1 MKATE
6 PVEKSVSNN
15 TSLLK
20 NKFNLQ
26 VNEIDKKN
34 FLIYTVPLTLS
45 RRRPLSYRNQGFY
58 MITASVL
65 KELIA

>member
-15 TSLLK
+15 TLLLK

-26 VNEIDKKN
+26 VNEIDKKIS
-34 FLIYTVPLTLS
+34 LYILYP
-45 RRRPLSYRNQGFY
+45 
-58 MITASVL
+58 
-65 KELIA
+65 